1 MGRTIL
7 CPHCKSTFDESVLA
21 KRSEP
26 NVCPVCEK
34 SLLEDSDKS
43 SDDEV
48 LSFGEGVELGEN
60 DSFDEDK
67 IDFWWY
73 EIREPKTF
81 DESDTGNVYVICTK
95 CGHLVGSK
103 PYPIAKTKNY
113 CLIDPR
119 CEGKCSYCGNEMKNH
134 IISKRPADW
143 VDPRKRDM
151 WEKDYANL
159 PKCPTCSSTNIKKIS
174 ATSKVASVAMWG
186 VLSRKVHKQWHCNIC
201 GSEW

>member
-21 KRSEP
+21 KRPEP
-26 NVCPVCEK
+26 NICPVCGN
-34 SLLEDSDKS
+34 SLLGDSSES
-43 SDDEV
+43 SNDEV
-48 LSFGEGVELGEN
+48 LSFGDDVELGEN

-73 EIREPKTF
+73 EIREPKTL
-81 DESDTGNVYVICTK
+81 DESDTGNIYVTCTK

-113 CLIDPR
+113 YLIDPR
-119 CEGKCSYCGNEMKNH
+119 CEGKCSHCGNELKNH
-134 IISKRPADW
+134 ILSKRPANW
-143 VDPRKRDM
+143 VDPRQRDM
-151 WEKDYANL
+151 WTKDYANL
-159 PKCPTCSSTNIKKIS
+159 PKCPTCSSTNIKKITV
-174 ATSKVASVAMWG
+174 TSKVASVAMWG